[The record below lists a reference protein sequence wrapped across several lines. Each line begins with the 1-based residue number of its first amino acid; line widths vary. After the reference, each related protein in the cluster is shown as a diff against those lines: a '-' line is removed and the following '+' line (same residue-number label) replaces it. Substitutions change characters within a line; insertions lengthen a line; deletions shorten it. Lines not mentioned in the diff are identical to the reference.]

1 MATAVDPAAR
11 IERLLAG
18 ADARIQ
24 RAFLDIVN
32 SIKSDTSLTEIADLI
47 ESGRVAEAVERA
59 GADLGG
65 RLSNETSSIF
75 QISSNKSAQFFAG
88 ALELNVNF
96 DVTNTRAVRFLR
108 DEKFRL
114 IHAMT
119 DDMRGSV
126 RQALVRGTQAGINP
140 RAQARLFREA
150 IGLTPFQERAVSNYK
165 SLLQS
170 GNLEALEREL
180 RDRRFDPTVRR
191 AFADGRGLSNKE
203 INRMTTRYRE
213 RYLKYR
219 SEVIART
226 ESLRA
231 VHAGQRE
238 LIDQAVEAG
247 KVDPKKVTF
256 EWNTRLDGRERES
269 HNIMNGQTRRL
280 NGSNAL
286 PFVSGLG
293 NSLRFPGDPFAPG
306 ADTIQCRCV
315 VTTRVSG
322 VSSAGAK
329 AVPPPPKARAKP
341 KPRGKLSPDEL
352 ARKKIEAAPG
362 FNRALTVEVPGGDN
376 IKNRMA
382 LLQDGLEDEILG
394 QSNLVARFNAVTK
407 LTPVSLKD
415 LKTIQNSVSRRK
427 LLGIIDGLDPVGL
440 RDSPIV
446 IDLGDV
452 KVLWDGTHRANARL
466 YQGLTTIDARV
477 LRIDLDGPKPK
488 PRGAGTPNVGAVSET
503 FAGKQNVF
511 RTRFEG
517 EDVIVKTSNNQLGE
531 AIEVGVS
538 EAARLSGVTDLV
550 IEQRFAVATI
560 NGKSQRVVMSRRQTG
575 KPLSELPLSTTK
587 PYGASKGGVALKDRT
602 GLASFDMLVNGA
614 DRSLSNYIRSGKTVR
629 GLDYELSFQPRHV
642 TMNGNQFLRSAFSS
656 ESDKLKGL
664 WIYDPDMILDAKKMR
679 RVISKS
685 DEVAAIARKTVGED
699 AAKVVLER
707 AEIMRRMLAAG
718 PIRAEDFIAAFESM
732 AGKAPG
738 SKLPVFA
745 RKPKPRPA
753 ASGQRAA
760 LTPSSEGWVREGS
773 SLRDGILQPNMTFIE
788 KSFMPKLAKDAPAP
802 FKKWFK
808 STQPV
813 AKVSGRGPRRA
824 HYDPQAHRIKIAN
837 KKDQDTIATW
847 AHELGHAIDINGR
860 DANSLDNFSA
870 RLSKGLLADFEAT
883 PRIDEFF
890 DEPNPVKVRKFAVL
904 DDSFNDKTAS
914 FDHEKASKEFTS
926 EWPEAAVDELDALKI
941 SAKAKLDFAAD
952 WEAGNW
958 EQAIKGI
965 EKPATLA
972 KLDLTFGR
980 VAGTKADINRIEMF
994 SAMMRK
1000 LSDAIESATFY
1011 TRAGHAQELSGHGRK
1026 YASKFGILPDRVR
1039 ISTTIEYFANAYAA
1053 HTVEGWPLYSHLLE
1067 LATPNSTAAFRKIAE
1082 EII

>member
-1 MATAVDPAAR
+1 MATAVDQAAR
-11 IERLLAG
+11 IEALLSS

-24 RAFLDIVN
+24 RGFLDIVN
-32 SIKSDTSLTEIADLI
+32 SIKSDTSLKEIADLI
-47 ESGRVAEAVERA
+47 ESGRVADAVQRA

-75 QISSNKSAQFFAG
+75 QISSNNMATFFAG
-88 ALELNVNF
+88 ALELNIDF
-96 DVTNTRAVRFLR
+96 DITNNRAVRFLR
-108 DEKFRL
+108 DEKFRM
-114 IHAMT
+114 IQGFSSDMT
-119 DDMRGSV
+119 QAT

-150 IGLTPFQERAVSNYK
+150 IGLTPFQERAVENYR
-165 SLLQS
+165 SLLQG

-191 AFADGRGLSNKE
+191 AFADGRALSNKE
-203 INRMTTRYRE
+203 IDRMTTRYRE

-247 KVDPKKVTF
+247 KVDPTKVTF
-256 EWNTRLDGRERES
+256 EWNTRLDDRERKS
-269 HNIMNGQTRRL
+269 HRFMDGQIRRL
-280 NGSNAL
+280 NGENAL
-286 PFVSGLG
+286 PFISGLG

-322 VSSAGAK
+322 VSPAGAK
-329 AVPPPPKARAKP
+329 AVPPAPKPRAKP
-341 KPRGKLSPDEL
+341 
-352 ARKKIEAAPG
+352 
-362 FNRALTVEVPGGDN
+362 
-376 IKNRMA
+376 
-382 LLQDGLEDEILG
+382 
-394 QSNLVARFNAVTK
+394 
-407 LTPVSLKD
+407 TPK
-415 LKTIQNSVSRRK
+415 
-427 LLGIIDGLDPVGL
+427 
-440 RDSPIV
+440 
-446 IDLGDV
+446 
-452 KVLWDGTHRANARL
+452 GT
-466 YQGLTTIDARV
+466 
-477 LRIDLDGPKPK
+477 
-488 PRGAGTPNVGAVSET
+488 GTPDVGVVSET

-517 EDVIVKTSNNQLGE
+517 QDVIVKTSNNQLGE

-538 EAARLSGVTDLV
+538 EAARLSGVNNLV

-560 NGKSQRVVMSRRQTG
+560 NGKSQRVVMSRLQTG
-575 KPLSELPLSTTK
+575 KVLSDLPVSTTK
-587 PYGASKGGVALKDRT
+587 PYGASKGGVLLKDRT
-602 GLASFDMLVNGA
+602 KLASFDMLVNGA
-614 DRSLSNYIRSGKTVR
+614 DRGLSNYIRSGKTVR
-629 GLDYELSFQPRHV
+629 GLDYELSFQSKHV

-656 ESDKLKGL
+656 ESEKLKGL
-664 WIYDPDMILDAKKMR
+664 WKYDPDLILDAKAMR

-685 DEVAAIARKTVGED
+685 DEVAAIARATVGED
-699 AAKVVLER
+699 AAKIVLER
-707 AEIMRRMLAAG
+707 AEIMRRMLKAG
-718 PIRAEDFIAAFESM
+718 PIRADDFIAAFESM

-745 RKPKPRPA
+745 IKPKPKAGP
-753 ASGQRAA
+753 SLGGQRAA
-760 LTPSSEGWVREGS
+760 LTPSSEGWAREGS
-773 SLRDGILQPNMTFIE
+773 SLRDGILQPNMTIME
-788 KSFMPKLAKDAPAP
+788 KSFMPKLAQDAPAV

-813 AKVSGRGPRRA
+813 AKSGQKGGRA
-824 HYDPQAHRIKIAN
+824 NYDPQAHRIKLSN
-837 KKDQDTIATW
+837 SKDQDNIATW
-847 AHELGHAIDINGR
+847 AHELGHAVDINGR
-860 DANSLDNFSA
+860 EGGANSLNNFSA
-870 RLSKGLLADFEAT
+870 RLSKALTADFEAT
-883 PRIDEFF
+883 PGIKVISDT
-890 DEPNPVKVRKFAVL
+890 PNPVKVRKFAAL
-904 DDSFNDKTAS
+904 DDFWDEKSFS
-914 FDHEKASKEFTS
+914 FDHEKASAKFTS
-926 EWPEAAVDELDALKI
+926 EWPKAAVKELDSLKI
-941 SAKAKLDFAAD
+941 SAKDKLDFIAD

-958 EQAIKGI
+958 EQAINGI

-980 VAGTKADINRIEMF
+980 VAGTKADIDRIEMF

-1011 TRAGHAQELSGHGRK
+1011 TRAGHSAGLSGHGRK
-1026 YASKFGILPDRVR
+1026 YSNKFGILPDRVR
-1039 ISTTIEYFANAYAA
+1039 ISTTLEYFANAYAA

-1082 EII
+1082 EVI